1 MREQREPWLKL
12 PEKEPGGDG
21 DQRVDP
27 RFRTHIVTTRGGG
40 ATEPHGATTKPL
52 LRSPSQPLQAPV
64 PPSSVLP
71 FRPAAP
77 PQRPVATMRAA
88 EPVLSKPAPVP
99 QSPPGPLVHRS
110 AAPAP
115 ASAVPHPVP
124 PKRAG
129 VRAPGAPPLGINDL
143 PVVSSADWV
152 AKVGEAAKMVDVI
165 VVFYTAAYLDSDM
178 FQLAF
183 QTVINEVLPHIS
195 RPYTVYRFCLDAEP
209 SFVGEMAE
217 SLGLPHDNPV
227 TVAGFAWSGPGRRL
241 LLIGDRA
248 LESRAAFSRFLRR
261 SLMAQQQMPT
271 AGVNGAR
278 RHDTADFEG
287 PRERAPRPRAR
298 FLGGRA
304 LTILAWCLFGT
315 AALGAV
321 VVGVAPQV
329 ARSVLQPRAS
339 AGQAS
344 APTDAPIGSNAQAV
358 NPPAANL
365 DTPSGGSPGGEAQVP
380 ANPASSRARPAHAHA
395 RRKHI
400 PSWLTLNPTYWGL
413 PEERA
418 R

>member
-1 MREQREPWLKL
+1 MREQREPWLNL
-12 PEKEPGGDG
+12 PEKEPGGEG
-21 DQRVDP
+21 DERVDP
-27 RFRTHIVTTRGGG
+27 RFRTHIVTTHGGG
-40 ATEPHGATTKPL
+40 AAEPRGAITKPL
-52 LRSPSQPLQAPV
+52 LRSPSQSLQAPV
-64 PPSSVLP
+64 PPSSVVP
-71 FRPAAP
+71 FRAAAP
-77 PQRPVATMRAA
+77 QGPVVTVRAA
-88 EPVLSKPAPVP
+88 EPVLSKPAPAP
-99 QSPPGPLVHRS
+99 QAPPGSLAQRS
-110 AAPAP
+110 VAPAP
-115 ASAVPHPVP
+115 ASAIPHPVP

-165 VVFYTAAYLDSDM
+165 VVFYTAAYLGSDM

-183 QTVINEVLPHIS
+183 QTVVNEVLPQIS

-261 SLMAQQQMPT
+261 SVTAQQQMPPAGVSGARQRDT
-271 AGVNGAR
+271 AGLE
-278 RHDTADFEG
+278 H
-287 PRERAPRPRAR
+287 PRERTPRPRTR

-315 AALGAV
+315 AALGAL

-329 ARSVLQPRAS
+329 ARSLLQPRVFT
-339 AGQAS
+339 GRAS
-344 APTDAPIGSNAQAV
+344 APTDSPNGSNAQAV
-358 NPPAANL
+358 SPPAAKL
-365 DTPSGGSPGGEAQVP
+365 DTSAGVSSGGEAQAP
-380 ANPASSRARPAHAHA
+380 ANPASGRARSAHAHA
-395 RRKHI
+395 RRKHM
-400 PSWLTLNPTYWGL
+400 PSSLTLNPTYWGL
-413 PEERA
+413 PEEHPR
-418 R
+418 

>member
-1 MREQREPWLKL
+1 MREQREPWLNL

-27 RFRTHIVTTRGGG
+27 RFRTHIVTTHGGG
-40 ATEPHGATTKPL
+40 AAEPRGAITKPL
-52 LRSPSQPLQAPV
+52 LRSPSQSLQAPV
-64 PPSSVLP
+64 PPSSVVP

-77 PQRPVATMRAA
+77 QGPVVAVRAA
-88 EPVLSKPAPVP
+88 EPVLSKPAP
-99 QSPPGPLVHRS
+99 
-110 AAPAP
+110 
-115 ASAVPHPVP
+115 ASATPHPVP
-124 PKRAG
+124 PKRAD
-129 VRAPGAPPLGINDL
+129 VRAPGARPLGINDL

-165 VVFYTAAYLDSDM
+165 VVFYTAAYLGSDM

-183 QTVINEVLPHIS
+183 QTVVNEVLPQIS

-261 SLMAQQQMPT
+261 SVTAQQQMPP
-271 AGVNGAR
+271 AGVSGAR
-278 RHDTADFEG
+278 QRDTASLEH
-287 PRERAPRPRAR
+287 PCERTPRPRTR
-298 FLGGRA
+298 LLGGRA

-315 AALGAV
+315 AALGAL

-329 ARSVLQPRAS
+329 ARSVLQPRVS
-339 AGQAS
+339 TGHAS
-344 APTDAPIGSNAQAV
+344 APTDSPNGSNAQAV
-358 NPPAANL
+358 SPPAANL
-365 DTPSGGSPGGEAQVP
+365 DTSAGVSPGGEAQAP
-380 ANPASSRARPAHAHA
+380 ANPPNGRARSAHAHA
-395 RRKHI
+395 RRKHM

-413 PEERA
+413 PEEHPR
-418 R
+418 